1 MKIKELSNSFKD
13 VEDIIHEIRIN
24 GFHFENFTVM
34 RHTYKELEELEI
46 EGWYFASEC
55 NENILIIHAREESQD
70 SEESEESLTV
80 SDVLSLVCY
89 DRENTIVVYDYNDT
103 LKFDSDK
110 DDTFV
115 LCKMLNLMV
124 KEYVQ
129 IHKGKHQ
136 TIEIHL
142 SQKWLL
148 NLIV

>member
-13 VEDIIHEIRIN
+13 VEDIISELRIN
-24 GFHFENFTVM
+24 EFHFENFGVM
-34 RHTYKELEELEI
+34 HHTYKELEELEI
-46 EGWYFASEC
+46 EDWHFTPKGD
-55 NENILIIHAREESQD
+55 ENILIIHAREESQD
-70 SEESEESLTV
+70 SEELEESLTV

-103 LKFDSDK
+103 LKFDSDE
-110 DDTFV
+110 DDMFA
-115 LCKMLNLMV
+115 LCKMLNLEV

-142 SQKWLL
+142 SQ
-148 NLIV
+148 NDY